1 MSALANLGQPLETDH
16 SDASGKADPTVAELK
31 GGLQSKGAKSSY
43 ASKVELG
50 AACKSAKIRFVLSV
64 RGQADFAAKKSAAKE
79 KATAAKAK
87 EKETAAAAK
96 AKEKEKAAAAK
107 AMAARASRISKAR
120 GARKKG
126 GAPRR
131 DLEAMAARAEKLRAA
146 ESDGNVLADEPGA

>member
-1 MSALANLGQPLETDH
+1 LLNDMSALANLGQPLETDH

-43 ASKVELG
+43 ASKVELV

-79 KATAAKAK
+79 KAM
-87 EKETAAAAK
+87 AAK

-107 AMAARASRISKAR
+107 
-120 GARKKG
+120 
-126 GAPRR
+126 
-131 DLEAMAARAEKLRAA
+131 
-146 ESDGNVLADEPGA
+146 